1 MTDWLA
7 LPAVQ
12 LAIALG
18 LGLLVG
24 LQREWVEEKP
34 LGLRSFALIT
44 LIGAL
49 IGLYAEDAGLWI
61 VAVGLLV
68 VTLAIFVHT
77 ILLAREKEVAG
88 MTTELAG
95 IAMYM
100 IGAMTTTGY
109 PVAAV
114 VLTGIVMLL
123 LHWKTPMHALTRR
136 IAPEEFQAIAR
147 FVLVTLVVLP
157 ILPDRTYGPYD
168 VLNPFHIWLMVV
180 LIVGLNVAGY
190 LAMRFAG
197 GRGGALLGG
206 VLGGLISSTATT
218 VSYAT
223 RSRSYQ
229 AMAPVATVVVLIA
242 SALVYV
248 RILLEILAVA
258 PTLLNQLIGPVS
270 AYLLLFA
277 VIVGTLLLRFEDTG
291 SHEVKTGNPAE
302 LSTALV
308 FAAIYSVVVFASAA
322 VSERYGETM
331 LYPVAVLSG
340 LTDVDAITLSVGNL
354 FQDARISADTAWR
367 AVFIASVS
375 NLLFKAGVV
384 AVIGGAALRRRL
396 LPVMALLVV
405 AGVFFAAFWPG
416 GPAS

>member
-1 MTDWLA
+1 M
-7 LPAVQ
+7 PAVQ

-49 IGLYAEDAGLWI
+49 IGLYVEDAGLWV

-68 VTLAIFVHT
+68 ITLAIFVHT
-77 ILLAREKEVAG
+77 ILLARDQAVSG

-95 IAMYM
+95 IAMYLV
-100 IGAMTTTGY
+100 GAMTTTGY
-109 PVAAV
+109 PVTV
-114 VLTGIVMLL
+114 VLTGVVMLL
-123 LHWKTPMHALTRR
+123 LHWKVPLHALTRR
-136 IAPEEFQAIAR
+136 IEPVEFQAIAR

-157 ILPDRTYGPYD
+157 ILPDRTFGPYD

-190 LAMRFAG
+190 LALRFAG

-206 VLGGLISSTATT
+206 VLGGLVSSTATT

-223 RSRSYQ
+223 RSR
-229 AMAPVATVVVLIA
+229 ADVVVVPTAVVVVLIA

-258 PTLLNQLIGPVS
+258 PGLLGFILWPVL

-277 VIVGTLLLRFEDTG
+277 LAIGVLLLRFEAADG
-291 SHEVKTGNPAE
+291 HEVQTGNPAE

-322 VSERYGETM
+322 VSARYGEAM

-354 FQDARISADTAWR
+354 YQDGRITPDTAWR
-367 AVFIASVS
+367 VVFVASLA
-375 NLLFKAGVV
+375 NLLFKFGVV
-384 AVIGGAALRRRL
+384 AVLGGPLLRRRL
-396 LPVMALLVV
+396 LPIMGVLSAAGLLVS
-405 AGVFFAAFWPG
+405 AFWP
-416 GPAS
+416 

>member
-7 LPAVQ
+7 LPAIQ

-49 IGLYAEDAGLWI
+49 TGLYAAEAGLWI

-77 ILLAREKEVAG
+77 ILLAREAEVAG

-100 IGAMTTTGY
+100 VGAMTTTGY
-109 PVAAV
+109 TVTAV
-114 VLTGIVMLL
+114 VLTGVVTLL
-123 LHWKTPMHALTRR
+123 LHWKAPLHTLTRR

-157 ILPDRTYGPYD
+157 ILPDRTFGPYD
-168 VLNPFHIWLMVV
+168 VLNPFQIWLMVV

-190 LAMRFAG
+190 LAKRFTG
-197 GRGGALLGG
+197 RRGGALLGG
-206 VLGGLISSTATT
+206 VLGGLVSSTATT

-223 RSRSYQ
+223 RSRVDTT
-229 AMAPVATVVVLIA
+229 AAPVAVVVILIA

-258 PTLLNQLIGPVS
+258 PALLSHLLWPVVAYLALFALLIGM
-270 AYLLLFA
+270 L
-277 VIVGTLLLRFEDTG
+277 ILRFEQT
-291 SHEVKTGNPAE
+291 SEEEVKTGNPAE

-322 VSERYGETM
+322 VSEHYGEAM

-354 FQDARISADTAWR
+354 FKASRIAPDAAWR
-367 AVFIASVS
+367 LIFIASVA

-384 AVIGGAALRRRL
+384 AVVGGQVLRCRL
-396 LPVMALLVV
+396 LPLLAVLLI
-405 AGVFFAAFWPG
+405 AGVLVTVFWP
-416 GPAS
+416 

>member
-1 MTDWLA
+1 MTEWLA
-7 LPAVQ
+7 LPAIQ
-12 LAIALG
+12 LTIALG

-49 IGLYAEDAGLWI
+49 IGLYAEDGGPWI
-61 VAVGLLV
+61 VAAGLLV
-68 VTLAIFVHT
+68 VALAIFVHS

-100 IGAMTTTGY
+100 VGAMTTTGY
-109 PVAAV
+109 PVTAV
-114 VLTGIVMLL
+114 VLTGVVTLL
-123 LHWKTPMHALTRR
+123 LHWKAPLHALTHR
-136 IAPEEFQAIAR
+136 IEPEEFQAVAR

-157 ILPDRTYGPYD
+157 ILPNRTFGPYD
-168 VLNPFHIWLMVV
+168 VLNPFQIWLMVV
-180 LIVGLNVAGY
+180 LIVGLNMAGY
-190 LAMRFAG
+190 LALRFTR

-206 VLGGLISSTATT
+206 VLGGLVSSTATT
-218 VSYAT
+218 VSYST
-223 RSRSYQ
+223 RSRADR
-229 AMAPVATVVVLIA
+229 AMAPVAAVVILIA

-248 RILLEILAVA
+248 RVLLEILAVA
-258 PTLLNQLIGPVS
+258 PTLLGWLIWPVL
-270 AYLLLFA
+270 AYLGLFA
-277 VIVGTLLLRFEDTG
+277 VVVGTLILRFKKTDGE
-291 SHEVKTGNPAE
+291 EIKTGNPAE

-322 VSERYGETM
+322 VSERYGEAM

-340 LTDVDAITLSVGNL
+340 LTDVDAITLSIGNL
-354 FQDARISADTAWR
+354 FHASRISADTAWR
-367 AVFIASVS
+367 VIFIASVA

-396 LPVMALLVV
+396 LPVMAALTAV
-405 AGVFFAAFWPG
+405 GVLCPAFWP
-416 GPAS
+416 

>member
-1 MTDWLA
+1 MTDWLS
-7 LPAVQ
+7 LPAIQ

-77 ILLAREKEVAG
+77 ILLARETEVAG

-100 IGAMTTTGY
+100 VGAMTTTGY
-109 PVAAV
+109 PVTAV
-114 VLTGIVMLL
+114 VLTGVVTLL
-123 LHWKTPMHALTRR
+123 LHWKVPLHALTHR

-157 ILPDRTYGPYD
+157 VLPDRTFGPYN

-180 LIVGLNVAGY
+180 LIVGMNVAGY
-190 LAMRFAG
+190 LAMRFTG
-197 GRGGALLGG
+197 RRGGALLGG
-206 VLGGLISSTATT
+206 VLGGLVSSTATT
-218 VSYAT
+218 VGYAT
-223 RSRSYQ
+223 RSRSFP
-229 AMAPVATVVVLIA
+229 AMAPIAVVVILVA

-248 RILLEILAVA
+248 RILLEILVVA
-258 PTLLNQLIGPVS
+258 PGLLSYLFWPVL
-270 AYLLLFA
+270 AFLAVFA
-277 VIVGTLLLRFEDTG
+277 VIVGTLILRFERTDRQ
-291 SHEVKTGNPAE
+291 EVKTGNPAE

-308 FAAIYSVVVFASAA
+308 FAALYSVVVFASAA
-322 VSERYGETM
+322 VSHHYGENM

-354 FQDARISADTAWR
+354 FQASRISPDTAWR
-367 AVFIASVS
+367 VIFIASVA

-384 AVIGGAALRRRL
+384 AVLGGSALRRRL
-396 LPVMALLVV
+396 LPIMAMLAVI
-405 AGVFFAAFWPG
+405 GVLGAIYWP
-416 GPAS
+416 

>member
-1 MTDWLA
+1 MTEWLT

-12 LAIALG
+12 LTIALG

-68 VTLAIFVHT
+68 ITLAIFVHT
-77 ILLAREKEVAG
+77 ILLARGAEVAG

-95 IAMYM
+95 IAMYLV
-100 IGAMTTTGY
+100 GAMTTTGY
-109 PVAAV
+109 PVTAV
-114 VLTGIVMLL
+114 VLTGVVTLL
-123 LHWKTPMHALTRR
+123 LHWKVPLHALTRR

-157 ILPDRTYGPYD
+157 VLPDRTFGPYD

-190 LAMRFAG
+190 LALRFAG
-197 GRGGALLGG
+197 GAGGALLGG
-206 VLGGLISSTATT
+206 VLGGLVSSTATT

-223 RSRSYQ
+223 RSRTD
-229 AMAPVATVVVLIA
+229 AATVPVAVVVILIA
-242 SALVYV
+242 SSLVYV
-248 RILLEILAVA
+248 RVLLEVLAVA
-258 PTLLNQLIGPVS
+258 PALLSHLIWPVL
-270 AYLLLFA
+270 AYLLLFVL
-277 VIVGTLLLRFEDTG
+277 VIGTLLIRFQQA
-291 SHEVKTGNPAE
+291 EVEEMKTGNPAE
-302 LSTALV
+302 LSTALI
-308 FAAIYSVVVFASAA
+308 FAAIYSVVIFASAA
-322 VSERYGETM
+322 VSDRYGEAM

-354 FQDARISADTAWR
+354 FRASRISPDTAWR
-367 AVFIASVS
+367 LIFVASIA
-375 NLLFKAGVV
+375 NLLFKAGVI
-384 AVIGGAALRRRL
+384 AVIGGPVLRRRL
-396 LPVMALLVV
+396 LPILAVL
-405 AGVFFAAFWPG
+405 AGVGVLGTMFWP
-416 GPAS
+416 

>member
-1 MTDWLA
+1 MTAWLA

-24 LQREWVEEKP
+24 LQREWAEEKP

-49 IGLYAEDAGLWI
+49 IGLYGEVAGVWV
-61 VAVGLLV
+61 VALGLLV

-77 ILLAREKEVAG
+77 ILLAREAEVAG

-95 IAMYM
+95 IVMYM
-100 IGAMTTTGY
+100 VGAMTTTGY
-109 PVAAV
+109 VVTAV
-114 VLTGIVMLL
+114 VLTGAVTLL
-123 LHWKTPMHALTRR
+123 LHWKAPLHALTRR

-157 ILPDRTYGPYD
+157 ILPDRTFGPYD

-190 LAMRFAG
+190 LAMRFTG

-206 VLGGLISSTATT
+206 VLGGLVSSTATT

-223 RSRSYQ
+223 RARTDPS
-229 AMAPVATVVVLIA
+229 VASAAVIVILLA

-258 PTLLNQLIGPVS
+258 PTLLGHLIWPAA
-270 AYLLLFA
+270 AYLTLF
-277 VIVGTLLLRFEDTG
+277 LLLVGALLIRFEQ
-291 SHEVKTGNPAE
+291 SEVQEVKTGNPAE

-308 FAAIYSVVVFASAA
+308 FAAVYSVVVFASAA
-322 VSERYGETM
+322 VSDRYGETM

-354 FQDARISADTAWR
+354 YQNARVSPDTAWR
-367 AVFIASVS
+367 LIFVASIA
-375 NLLFKAGVV
+375 NLLFKAAVV
-384 AVIGGAALRRRL
+384 AVIGGRALRRRL
-396 LPVMALLVV
+396 LPLLGLLALV
-405 AGVFFAAFWPG
+405 GVLGTILWP
-416 GPAS
+416 

>member
-1 MTDWLA
+1 MTEWLA
-7 LPAVQ
+7 LPVVQ
-12 LAIALG
+12 LTIALG

-49 IGLYAEDAGLWI
+49 VGLYAEDAGLWI

-68 VTLAIFVHT
+68 ITLAIFVHT
-77 ILLAREKEVAG
+77 ILLAREEAVAG

-95 IAMYM
+95 ITMYM
-100 IGAMTTTGY
+100 VGAMTTTGY

-114 VLTGIVMLL
+114 VLTGVVTLL
-123 LHWKTPMHALTRR
+123 LHWKVPLHALTRR

-157 ILPDRTYGPYD
+157 ILPDQTFGPYD

-190 LAMRFAG
+190 LGMRLAG

-206 VLGGLISSTATT
+206 VLGGLVSSTATT

-223 RSRSYQ
+223 RSRSDQ
-229 AMAPVATVVVLIA
+229 AMVPVAVVVILIA
-242 SALVYV
+242 SALVYI

-258 PTLLNQLIGPVS
+258 PTLLAELIWPVL
-270 AYLLLFA
+270 AYLALFGA
-277 VIVGTLLLRFEDTG
+277 IVATLVLRFEQKDG
-291 SHEVKTGNPAE
+291 QEVKTGNPAE

-322 VSERYGETM
+322 VSERYGEAM

-354 FQDARISADTAWR
+354 FQDARITADTAWR
-367 AVFIASVS
+367 VIFIASIS

-384 AVIGGAALRRRL
+384 AVLGGSALRRRL
-396 LPVMALLVV
+396 LPILAVLGLV
-405 AGVFFAAFWPG
+405 GVLATVFWP
-416 GPAS
+416 

>member
-7 LPAVQ
+7 LPAIQ
-12 LAIALG
+12 LTIALG

-49 IGLYAEDAGLWI
+49 IGLYAEDTGLWV

-68 VTLAIFVHT
+68 ITLAIVVHT
-77 ILLAREKEVAG
+77 ILLARDEAVAG

-100 IGAMTTTGY
+100 VGAMTTTGY
-109 PVAAV
+109 PVTAV
-114 VLTGIVMLL
+114 VLTGVVTLL
-123 LHWKTPMHALTRR
+123 LHWKVPLHALTRR

-157 ILPDRTYGPYD
+157 ILPDRTFGPYD

-223 RSRSYQ
+223 RSRADN
-229 AMAPVATVVVLIA
+229 AMVPMAVVVILIA

-258 PTLLNQLIGPVS
+258 PGLLGHIFWPVL
-270 AYLLLFA
+270 AYLGLFA
-277 VIVGTLLLRFEDTG
+277 LAIGSLMLRFEAADG
-291 SHEVKTGNPAE
+291 HEVKTGNPAE

-308 FAAIYSVVVFASAA
+308 FAAIYTVVVFASAA
-322 VSERYGETM
+322 VSARYGEAM

-354 FQDARISADTAWR
+354 FQDERVSADTAWR
-367 AVFIASVS
+367 VVFIASVA

-384 AVIGGAALRRRL
+384 AVIGGSSLRRRL
-396 LPVMALLVV
+396 LPIMAALAIAGVLVALL
-405 AGVFFAAFWPG
+405 WP
-416 GPAS
+416 

>member
-1 MTDWLA
+1 MTEWLA

-77 ILLAREKEVAG
+77 ILLARESEVAG

-100 IGAMTTTGY
+100 VGAMTTTGY

-114 VLTGIVMLL
+114 VLTGVVTLL
-123 LHWKTPMHALTRR
+123 LHWKVPLHALTRR

-157 ILPDRTYGPYD
+157 ILPNQTYGPYD

-190 LAMRFAG
+190 LALRFAG
-197 GRGGALLGG
+197 ARGGALLGG
-206 VLGGLISSTATT
+206 VLGGLVSSTATT

-223 RSRSYQ
+223 RSR
-229 AMAPVATVVVLIA
+229 ADAAVVPVAVVVILIA
-242 SALVYV
+242 SAIVYG

-258 PTLLNQLIGPVS
+258 PALLSHLIGPVLT
-270 AYLLLFA
+270 YLA
-277 VIVGTLLLRFEDTG
+277 VFGLVIGTLVIRFEQIDG
-291 SHEVKTGNPAE
+291 EEVKTGNPAE

-308 FAAIYSVVVFASAA
+308 FALIYSVVVFASAA
-322 VSERYGETM
+322 VSEHYGETM

-354 FQDARISADTAWR
+354 FEADRISPDTAWR
-367 AVFIASVS
+367 VIFIASVA
-375 NLLFKAGVV
+375 NLLFKTGVV
-384 AVIGGAALRRRL
+384 AVIGGAELRRRL
-396 LPVMALLVV
+396 LPLLVALAV
-405 AGVFFAAFWPG
+405 VGVLGTFAWP
-416 GPAS
+416 